1 VSKGQTVVLPDAEAA
16 ARWLAEAVVEA
27 SRSAVAEK
35 GAFRLLVSGGSTP
48 AQLFRLL
55 GEGPYRERLDWSR
68 LWLYWADERF
78 VPPGHAESN
87 FGMLQ
92 RLLLSRVAVPAIQVC
107 RWQPELGLAAA
118 AEHYETVLRSDFGDD
133 GPDLALL
140 GVGADGHTASLFP
153 GTAAL
158 QERRR
163 LAAAN
168 FVPALAGWRLTV
180 TRRFLERCGR
190 TIFLVTGREKA
201 AIIGRLVGSGRDER
215 SLPASTVASEAR
227 EAVWVLDKA
236 SASLVR

>member
-1 VSKGQTVVLPDAEAA
+1 MSKGRTVVLPDAEAA
-16 ARWLAEAVVEA
+16 AGWLAEAVVEA
-27 SRSAVAEK
+27 SRSAVTET
-35 GAFRLLVSGGSTP
+35 GAFHLLVSGGSTP

-92 RLLLSRVAVPAIQVC
+92 RLLLSRVEVPAIQVR

-118 AEHYETVLRSDFGDD
+118 AEHYERVLRGDLGDD

-180 TRRFLERCGR
+180 TAPQS
-190 TIFLVTGREKA
+190 TI
-201 AIIGRLVGSGRDER
+201 
-215 SLPASTVASEAR
+215 VAWSVQFE
-227 EAVWVLDKA
+227 
-236 SASLVR
+236 